1 MGAKAATEA
10 IKETFPDHY
19 LYDPTPLPEVLWR
32 VSTECVAVE
41 ERDNKGLCSGRRCP
55 EAARRRLS
63 TTRWL
68 RDSTLL
74 KTGRGGRER
83 EKERALCIEESTNTW
98 GNLVAVADMCDHSY

>member
-1 MGAKAATEA
+1 MHANALAYTGSLAGVDGMRGRGGARQQ
-10 IKETFPDHY
+10 
-19 LYDPTPLPEVLWR
+19 V
-32 VSTECVAVE
+32 
-41 ERDNKGLCSGRRCP
+41 GLCSGRRCP

-74 KTGRGGRER
+74 TRGRGGRER

-98 GNLVAVADMCDHSY
+98 GNLVAVADMCDHSYRDKLEGE